1 MNAREAILKRI
12 KAADPSF
19 ASAPSG
25 TEPVAVPV
33 MSSEDRL
40 NEFKKRFL
48 AVGGVYHQVS
58 EPDAIRPVLAEIL
71 ADKKGLKVAADDSA
85 VSIVPNLAEYFQDL
99 GMIVTPPLPEDARDA
114 AVGITA
120 SERALAYSGSLLVT
134 SLHRGELAASLLSPV
149 HIALTPRS
157 VLVDG
162 VPDLLA
168 CLDRLGWPRGAALI
182 TGPSRTA
189 DIELTLVTGV
199 HGPSEVHVILLDY
212 V

>member
-12 KAADPSF
+12 REAAPSF
-19 ASAPSG
+19 APTPSG
-25 TEPVAVPV
+25 TEPADGSA

-40 NEFKKRFL
+40 NEFEKRFL
-48 AVGGVYHQVS
+48 AVGGTYHHVS
-58 EPDAIRPVLAEIL
+58 EPDAIKPALAEIL
-71 ADKKGLKVAADDSA
+71 ADKTGLKVATDDSA
-85 VSIVPNLAEYFQDL
+85 NSLVPNLAEYLQDL
-99 GMIVTPPLPEDARDA
+99 GMIAVPPLPEDAHDA

-120 SERALAYSGSLLVT
+120 VEAALAYSGSLLVT
-134 SLHRGELAASLLSPV
+134 SLHRGELAASLLPPV
-149 HIALTPRS
+149 HIALTARS

-162 VPDLLA
+162 VPDLLTH
-168 CLDRLGWPRGAALI
+168 LDQLGWPRGAALI

-199 HGPSEVHVILLDY
+199 HGPREVHVILLDY